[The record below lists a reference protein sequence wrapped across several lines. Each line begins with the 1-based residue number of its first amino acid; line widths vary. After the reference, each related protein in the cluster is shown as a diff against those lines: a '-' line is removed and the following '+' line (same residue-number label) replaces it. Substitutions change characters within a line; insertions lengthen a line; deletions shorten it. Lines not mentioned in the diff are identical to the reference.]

1 MGKGTADNGGTSAS
15 LLIIAQ
21 FVKKRTSNICNFP
34 QGKEIIACNGRRGV
48 DA

>member
-1 MGKGTADNGGTSAS
+1 MDKEVAGNGGTSAS